1 MRVGERRGA
10 GEAGR
15 ERERG
20 EERIKKIVGR
30 GGVFLYVGEL
40 RVLCAKISLFLH
52 VDVISGS
59 FEKLIFVCGYY
70 KEPYTKIVDADTYS
84 LFLTC
89 LSINFI
95 LLVCHCHVEL
105 VFYIDL

>member
-1 MRVGERRGA
+1 MRPGER
-10 GEAGR
+10 E
-15 ERERG
+15 G

-40 RVLCAKISLFLH
+40 RVLRAKISLFLH